1 MDRDGSGEV
10 AFAGNLAPL
19 FLEDNTMKVQAPPTD
34 DDAAR
39 LNKLYDA
46 DGDGKLSPEEQIM
59 AK

>member
-10 AFAGNLAPL
+10 GPL